1 MWYARSGHCRG
12 QDAPDS
18 RKDALCWRKPL
29 RVVRPVAIRLLH
41 LLPVVHDE
49 GGAIDQERRGETKY
63 RRRMTRDDVKSTF
76 ASLSMLAF
84 LGCGCHNR
92 TMRVVHNVAAFLV
105 CADLPVGH
113 RVNGP

>member
-29 RVVRPVAIRLLH
+29 RVVRPVAVRVLH

-49 GGAIDQERRGETKY
+49 GRDTDQERRGETKY
-63 RRRMTRDDVKSTF
+63 LAHREGALRVKWQRAT
-76 ASLSMLAF
+76 
-84 LGCGCHNR
+84 
-92 TMRVVHNVAAFLV
+92 NVDALCIF
-105 CADLPVGH
+105 
-113 RVNGP
+113 NS